1 MTLQRALAYLDKLPP
16 AISGS
21 GGHNATL
28 RAACECVR
36 FGLSEGEAWQ
46 ALQWFNAH
54 RCQPAW
60 SEKELRHK
68 LADAQKIVAASGQA
82 GVRAARSMHRKTV
95 QQWRPPTAPASL
107 RLTFAN
113 KIARPAGAGVARP
126 GGDVARPSAELP
138 DQPAPVA
145 RPECYDIATQESP
158 YPPLAPA
165 VLAEHMAAL
174 PKLPDRAARDF
185 ERVTRILAGDE
196 VAAQARLGRPAN
208 VIRQTSLADGRVLV
222 TWHRPKG
229 GQVAIP
235 GEVARPDSER
245 ANVSEGKQ

>member
-46 ALQWFNAH
+46 ALRWFNAH

-113 KIARPAGAGVARP
+113 K
-126 GGDVARPSAELP
+126 VARPSAELP

-145 RPECYDIATQESP
+145 IPECYDIATQESP
-158 YPPLAPA
+158 YPPLDPA